1 MNTSGEAADQVVRYS
16 LEAGEVALKIT
27 GEAAKEIAVLLYTI
41 LKEEKKTKG
50 KAKLETLLRSGK
62 PLSIFSVEE
71 DDMKKFE
78 AEAKSYGIMYYPIPN
93 SNKGDGMY
101 DIIVKEEDAPRI
113 NRLVERFKLAS
124 VSEAAKIKT
133 EIEKSREE
141 KATKDKVHVVPEKEQ
156 PEKDA
161 GDKLV
166 DDLLGAPIKKEE
178 KNQSNPSV
186 AKTEKSRLSE
196 PTSKKQNRTAEGTSK
211 SGQNSTLQKPSVRKE
226 LQNIKAGRKQ
236 EADNAKQIP
245 EQKKSQTRNKNSTPH
260 KQPQARK
267 KVKKS
272 KER

>member
-62 PLSIFSVEE
+62 PLSIFSVKE

-78 AEAKSYGIMYYPIPN
+78 TEAKSYGIMYYPIPN

-101 DIIVKEEDAPRI
+101 DVIVKEEDAPRI

-141 KATKDKVHVVPEKEQ
+141 KTTKDKVHVVPEKRQ

-166 DDLLGAPIKKEE
+166 DDLLGVPIKKEE

-211 SGQNSTLQKPSVRKE
+211 SGKNSTLQKPSVRKE
-226 LQNIKAGRKQ
+226 LENIKAVRKQ
-236 EADNAKQIP
+236 EADNAKKGP
-245 EQKKSQTRNKNSTPH
+245 EQKKSQPRNKNSTPH
-260 KQPQARK
+260 KQPQPKK
-267 KVKKS
+267 KVKKV